1 MLSILRKHAKH
12 WIIGIIIFAIGIVFV
27 LSYGFG
33 GLHSGPTQEVAVVN
47 GQPIT
52 ITAYARQLNAMIKQ
66 YQEMSRSDLTPEL
79 IKAMRLKEMAVD
91 RLIAESLLMQAAER
105 QGLTVSDADLRK
117 QIENYP
123 FFQRNGKFDEH
134 LYFMMLAQNQ
144 MSSTEFEEEERQDLE
159 LRKITTEVTSLA
171 KVSDAQIRETY
182 DLAKEA
188 VQVSYLVVTPDKFMA
203 SQHPSEAELS
213 RYYQTN
219 QEKFRVPARARVSY
233 LYFPTQDFQDR
244 VKISDAEVANII
256 KEHPAE
262 FLRPKVVQ
270 VRQLELL
277 IPPKADAATR
287 QRLEKQAQ
295 DLLDKLKAGADFAK
309 LAQNYSQDPASQAAG
324 GELGDVQ
331 RGQHPPQWDLAAFG
345 LKPGEV
351 GRADTP
357 QAIYLLKMEGVKET
371 EKIPGAETRLRD
383 RLKQEKALPL
393 AQEAAQQARAALSQD
408 PAAEVAKKYGG
419 SLKETPLIS
428 QKDQVPGLGPAP
440 AFTQAALQLKPGE
453 TSRVVELPGGFAVM
467 KSLEY
472 QVENLPPFSQVKDQV
487 AQQVKKQGAM
497 QDAEKEATQ
506 LLARLRK
513 GEPLDQV
520 AAAAGLAVKVSSF
533 FTRFQGFDGQR
544 QAEALTGA
552 AFLLSREHPYPD
564 RPLDWNEG
572 CYLLAYKEKRP
583 ADQAELQKNWEKLK
597 TQLLDEK
604 KQMMLVSW
612 LDAERRRAKIKV
624 YELPGGE

>member
-1 MLSILRKHAKH
+1 MLSILRSHAKH
-12 WIIGIIIFAIGIVFV
+12 WIIGILIFVIGVVFV

-33 GLHSGPTQEVAVVN
+33 GMHSGPTQEVAVVN

-52 ITAYARQLNAMIKQ
+52 ITAYARQFNAMIKQ

-79 IKAMRLKEMAVD
+79 IKAMRLKEMALD
-91 RLIAESLLMQAAER
+91 RLIAETLLMQAAER
-105 QGLTVSDADLRK
+105 QGLTVSDAELRK
-117 QIENYP
+117 QIESFP

-144 MSSTEFEEEERQDLE
+144 LSSAEFEEQERQDLG

-171 KVSDAQIRETY
+171 KISDAQIRETY

-188 VQVSYLVVTPDKFMA
+188 VQVSYLVVTPDRFMA
-203 SQHPSEAELS
+203 SQHPAEAELS
-213 RYYQTN
+213 RYYQAN
-219 QEKFRVPARARVSY
+219 QEKFRVPARSRVSY
-233 LYFPTQDFQDR
+233 LYFPTQDFLGR
-244 VKISDAEVANII
+244 VKISDAEVEDII

-262 FLRPKVVQ
+262 FLRPKVVR
-270 VRQLELL
+270 VLQLELL

-295 DLLDKLKAGADFAK
+295 DLLDKLKAGEDFAK
-309 LAQNYSQDPASQAAG
+309 LAQTYSQDPASRAAG

-393 AQEAAQQARAALSQD
+393 AQEAAKEARAALSQD
-408 PAAEVAKKYGG
+408 TAAEIAKKYGG
-419 SLKETPLIS
+419 SLKEPPLIS
-428 QKDQVPGLGPAP
+428 QKDPVPGLGPAP

-453 TSRVVELPGGFAVM
+453 VSRVVELPGGCVVM

-472 QVENLPPFSQVKDQV
+472 QAENLPPFSQVKDQV
-487 AQQVKKQGAM
+487 VQQVKKQGAM
-497 QDAEKEATQ
+497 KDAEKEATQ

-513 GEPLDQV
+513 GEPLAQV
-520 AAAAGLAVKVSSF
+520 AAAVGLPVKVSGF
-533 FTRFQGFDGQR
+533 FTRFEGFEGQR

-564 RPLDWNEG
+564 HPLDWNESY
-572 CYLLAYKEKRP
+572 YLLAYKEKRP
-583 ADQAELQKNWEKLK
+583 ADQAELQKDWEKLK
-597 TQLLDEK
+597 TQLLNDK

-612 LDAERRRAKIKV
+612 LDAERRRSKIKV
-624 YELPGGE
+624 YALPGGE

>member
-1 MLSILRKHAKH
+1 MLSILRSHARH
-12 WIIGIIIFAIGIVFV
+12 WIIGILIFIIGIVFV

-33 GLHSGPTQEVAVVN
+33 GMHSGPTQEVAVVN

-52 ITAYARQLNAMIKQ
+52 ITAYARQFNAMIKQ

-79 IKAMRLKEMAVD
+79 IKAMRLKEMALD
-91 RLIAESLLMQAAER
+91 RLIAETLLMQAAER

-117 QIENYP
+117 QIESFP

-144 MSSTEFEEEERQDLE
+144 LSSAEFEEQERQDLG

-171 KVSDAQIRETY
+171 KISDAQIRETY

-188 VQVSYLVVTPDKFMA
+188 VQVSYLVVTPDKFMT
-203 SQHPSEAELS
+203 SQHPAEAELS
-213 RYYQTN
+213 RYYQAN
-219 QEKFRVPARARVSY
+219 QEKFRVPARSRVSY
-233 LYFPTQDFQDR
+233 LYFPTQDFLGR
-244 VKISDAEVANII
+244 VKISDAEVEDII
-256 KEHPAE
+256 KEHQAE
-262 FLRPKVVQ
+262 FLRPKVVR

-295 DLLDKLKAGADFAK
+295 DLLDKLKAGEDFAK
-309 LAQNYSQDPASQAAG
+309 LTQTYSQDPASRAAG

-393 AQEAAQQARAALSQD
+393 AQEAAKEARAALSQD
-408 PAAEVAKKYGG
+408 TAAEIAKKYGG

-428 QKDQVPGLGPAP
+428 QKDPVPGLGPAP

-453 TSRVVELPGGFAVM
+453 VSRVVELPGGCVVM

-472 QVENLPPFSQVKDQV
+472 QAENLPPFSQVKDQV

-497 QDAEKEATQ
+497 KDAEKEATQ

-513 GEPLDQV
+513 GEPLAQV
-520 AAAAGLAVKVSSF
+520 AAAAGLPVKVSGF
-533 FTRFQGFDGQR
+533 FTRFEGFEGQR

-552 AFLLSREHPYPD
+552 AFLLSREQPYPD
-564 RPLDWNEG
+564 RPLDWNESY
-572 CYLLAYKEKRP
+572 YLLAYKEKRP
-583 ADQAELQKNWEKLK
+583 ADQAELQKDWEKLK
-597 TQLLDEK
+597 TQLLNDK

-612 LDAERRRAKIKV
+612 LDAERRRSKIKV
-624 YELPGGE
+624 YALPGGE

>member
-1 MLSILRKHAKH
+1 MLSILRKHARH

-52 ITAYARQLNAMIKQ
+52 ITAYARQFNAMIKQ

-79 IKAMRLKEMAVD
+79 IKAMRLKEMALD
-91 RLIAESLLMQAAER
+91 RLIAETLLMQAAER

-117 QIENYP
+117 QIENFP

-144 MSSTEFEEEERQDLE
+144 LSSAEFEEQERQDLG

-171 KVSDAQIRETY
+171 KISDAQIRETY

-203 SQHPSEAELS
+203 SQHPAEAELS
-213 RYYQTN
+213 RYYQAN

-233 LYFPTQDFQDR
+233 LYFPTQDFLGR
-244 VKISDAEVANII
+244 VKISDAEVEDII

-262 FLRPKVVQ
+262 FLRPKVVR

-295 DLLDKLKAGADFAK
+295 DLLDKLKAGEDFAK
-309 LAQNYSQDPASQAAG
+309 LAQNYSQDPASRAPG

-393 AQEAAQQARAALSQD
+393 AQEAAKEARAALSQD
-408 PAAEVAKKYGG
+408 TAAEIAKKYGG

-428 QKDQVPGLGPAP
+428 QKDPVPGLGPAP

-453 TSRVVELPGGFAVM
+453 VSRVVELPGGCVVM

-472 QVENLPPFSQVKDQV
+472 QAENLPPFSQVKDQV

-497 QDAEKEATQ
+497 KDAEKEATQ

-513 GEPLDQV
+513 GEPLAQV
-520 AAAAGLAVKVSSF
+520 AAAAGLPVKVSGF
-533 FTRFQGFDGQR
+533 FTRFEGFEGQR

-564 RPLDWNEG
+564 RPLDWNESY
-572 CYLLAYKEKRP
+572 YLLAYKEKRP
-583 ADQAELQKNWEKLK
+583 ADQAELQKDWEKLK
-597 TQLLDEK
+597 TQLLNDK

-612 LDAERRRAKIKV
+612 LDAERRRSKIKV
-624 YELPGGE
+624 YALPGGE